1 MFPITQPNI
10 INVAELRAVVTEAM
24 AELPSDLERH
34 RSGIQACLTR
44 AAATHDSVRPAR
56 RRQGDPAWAQVRFDQ
71 GDLLHRFDTRRA
83 DQLIREIQHLLSLL
97 QRVGCRATN
106 RPLPLSAEVEA
117 WLRGL
122 AHRYAS
128 FEALSDQAEELLG
141 RAAVADL
148 RADRHKALRT
158 PRHVSAGGLS
168 AVRCTSVAEIMG
180 LGRVARNC
188 MVTDSD
194 LWKRFAN
201 GVADVWSVRR
211 GPMLVAVLEVHR
223 ASGTVVAVA
232 GPRNRRIASA
242 DAHPL
247 AQLCRA
253 AGLQISDACE
263 GLRMEFAEAPVL
275 GPITLCIEDR
285 VASYTEWSNAVR
297 IDLSTR
303 AHALDLFAERKTVQL
318 ALSFATQHSCVDQIL
333 SGDDPRG
340 AIKHFGRKKLR
351 RIVSQIALSQVTPS
365 MVQHRLLAL
374 SA

>member
-1 MFPITQPNI
+1 MLPITQPNI
-10 INVAELRAVVTEAM
+10 INGAELRAVITEAM

-34 RSGIQACLTR
+34 RRGIQACLTR
-44 AAATHDSVRPAR
+44 AAVTHDSVRPAR
-56 RRQGDPAWAQVRFDQ
+56 RRQGDLAWAQVRFDQ
-71 GDLLHRFDTRRA
+71 GDLLHRFDVRRA
-83 DQLIREIQHLLSLL
+83 DQLKREIQHLLSLL
-97 QRVGCRATN
+97 QRVGCRAKN
-106 RPLPLSAEVEA
+106 RLLPLSAKVEA

-128 FEALSDQAEELLG
+128 FEALSDQAEELLE

-148 RADRHKALRT
+148 RADRHKGLRT

-188 MVTDSD
+188 MVTDSNF
-194 LWKRFAN
+194 WKRFAH
-201 GVADVWSVRR
+201 GVADVWSARR
-211 GPMLVAVLEVHR
+211 VAVLEVHR
-223 ASGTVVAVA
+223 ASGTVVAIA
-232 GPRNRRIASA
+232 GPRNRRIAAA

-285 VASYTEWSNAVR
+285 VANYTEWSNAVR

-340 AIKHFGRKKLR
+340 AIKRFGRKKLR